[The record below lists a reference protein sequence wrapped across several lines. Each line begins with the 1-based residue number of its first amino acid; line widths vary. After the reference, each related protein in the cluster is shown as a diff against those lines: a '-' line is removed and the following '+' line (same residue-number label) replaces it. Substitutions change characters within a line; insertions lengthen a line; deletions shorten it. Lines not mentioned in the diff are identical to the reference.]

1 MRLRGV
7 GVFVLC
13 ILAGRRG
20 VICDYTVERQ
30 TSASPKQQLLKI
42 KTTALSVNF
51 AIECDRGAGR

>member
-1 MRLRGV
+1 M
-7 GVFVLC
+7 FVLC